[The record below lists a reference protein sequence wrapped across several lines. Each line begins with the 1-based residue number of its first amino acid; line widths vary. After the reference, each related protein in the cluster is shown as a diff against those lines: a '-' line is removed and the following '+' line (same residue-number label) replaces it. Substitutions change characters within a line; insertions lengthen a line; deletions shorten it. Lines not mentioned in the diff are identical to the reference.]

1 MKINQ
6 IIREKR
12 KALCLTQEQIADC
25 LGVSTSA
32 VNKWEKGSTYPDIT
46 LLPALARLLKTD
58 LNTLLSFREDLSEV
72 EIENF
77 VTAVDETAQSAGY
90 EAAFQMAVGQIR
102 EYPTCEKLIYSVI
115 FYLEG
120 ALFLYCVPE
129 PEHYRETF
137 EPFYQRLAAS
147 ETAEIRDMA
156 LTMLISYARNRGD
169 FAKAEELIQALPSSA
184 IDKEEQL
191 AILYQQQKRKDAQK
205 IWEQRVLSGVT
216 KIQTAL
222 INLLEAACVENRDQD
237 AQFIADLYESV
248 SRDFCFPEW
257 MRYNGHLLVAL
268 EQQDREQSL
277 DLLKSMLPAM
287 KKEWEPRS
295 CRLYRF
301 VDRKDTSRLSAR
313 IADAFCDEINRDQE
327 CAFIHDSPEWKE
339 LLSQI
344 KS

>member
-1 MKINQ
+1 M
-6 IIREKR
+6 
-12 KALCLTQEQIADC
+12 
-25 LGVSTSA
+25 
-32 VNKWEKGSTYPDIT
+32 
-46 LLPALARLLKTD
+46 
-58 LNTLLSFREDLSEV
+58 
-72 EIENF
+72 
-77 VTAVDETAQSAGY
+77 TAVDETAQSAGY

-237 AQFIADLYESV
+237 AQFIADLYEKRSAGISV
-248 SRDFCFPEW
+248 FRNGCATMGICWSLWNSR
-257 MRYNGHLLVAL
+257 
-268 EQQDREQSL
+268 DREQSL
-277 DLLKSMLPAM
+277 DLLKKHVARHEKRM
-287 KKEWEPRS
+287 EPRN

-327 CAFIHDSPEWKE
+327 YAFIHDSPEWKE